1 MRLEELRAQ
10 LNTSSERGDPELLR
24 EMLTTLQAAAGGRL
38 VESVHEDYT
47 SYYDKRP
54 IRPTLPNDIQFLYM
68 RDRQTFMFV
77 LFPELLPVAY
87 QIGRTIGALVDAW
100 HRDENPDL
108 GELLGEALELAP
120 IHGYARSEIVTAE
133 QNFAVYRHYES
144 ADSYGLPNVGF
155 PVCAYEAGVAA
166 GALEAGLG
174 RPVDVRE
181 VKCCAAGDPYCEF
194 EVSVGSKGN
203 KDAEQSTT
211 L

>member
-1 MRLEELRAQ
+1 MKVEELRVQ
-10 LNTSSERGDPELLR
+10 LDALPERGDPELLR
-24 EMLTTLQAAAGGRL
+24 DMIDKLHAAASGRL
-38 VESVHEDYT
+38 VDSVHDDYNA
-47 SYYDKRP
+47 YYDKRP
-54 IRPTLPNDIQFLYM
+54 IRPTLPNDMQFLYM

-87 QIGRTIGALVDAW
+87 QVGRCIGALVDAW
-100 HRDENPDL
+100 HRDENPHL
-108 GELLGEALELAP
+108 GALLQEALDLAP
-120 IHGYARSEIVTAE
+120 VHGYARTEIVTVE
-133 QNFAVYRHYES
+133 QDFAVYRHYES

-155 PVCAYEAGVAA
+155 PICVYEAGVAA

-194 EVSVGSKGN
+194 EVRVGPHGDEEAK
-203 KDAEQSTT
+203 